1 MPRKSHDAPGED
13 AGGGKRRKQDPPVEC
28 CPECQE
34 PVRERREGVLY
45 WQVPDGAEAAP
56 CGCAYC
62 VGCLL
67 AGILARLPYTFKC
80 STPGCGERVKSWLR
94 VKAAPTRGAANKDTS
109 LRVGVKG
116 GIAGGREKGAWILP
130 SAVLEYFTA
139 SREKQLSGSA
149 LCLAYSRQ
157 DREAVQ
163 VGAWRPRTD
172 LERPAL
178 TVEENAAQ
186 SELVDLVG
194 VQLHHSRAR
203 RWRCPLS
210 GKRRRARDRRL
221 RCKYPGRGH
230 DAALRACPWHWGGG
244 VGRGGG

>member
-149 LCLAYSRQ
+149 LCVLGIDDLDASIRA
-157 DREAVQ
+157 EATTQRFVR
-163 VGAWRPRTD
+163 VLGTG
-172 LERPAL
+172 E
-178 TVEENAAQ
+178 VESAGEEGEQHRRHWFYAPWVAT
-186 SELVDLVG
+186 
-194 VQLHHSRAR
+194 QL
-203 RWRCPLS
+203 L
-210 GKRRRARDRRL
+210 
-221 RCKYPGRGH
+221 
-230 DAALRACPWHWGGG
+230 
-244 VGRGGG
+244 